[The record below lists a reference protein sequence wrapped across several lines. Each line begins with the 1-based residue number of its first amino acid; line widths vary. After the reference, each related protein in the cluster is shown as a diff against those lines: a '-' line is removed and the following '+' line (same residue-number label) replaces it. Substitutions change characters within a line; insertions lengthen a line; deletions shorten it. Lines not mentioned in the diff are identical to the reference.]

1 MWRKMPRSR
10 IREEELIERIR
21 NNEQRAMSELYYMYA
36 NALTSVCYRYL
47 LQEEDVKDVLQE
59 SFVSIFTT
67 IGKFRPQHEQ
77 SLKSWMVRIV
87 INRSIRF
94 LRERNRLKFVEQ
106 DDILLNNTTD
116 EEPDASE
123 ITDDELYELICELP
137 DGYRTV
143 LNLYVFEGCTHRQI
157 AEMLSIN
164 ERTSSS
170 QLYHAKRLLSKRI
183 TEFIKK
189 KQ

>member
-10 IREEELIERIR
+10 TREEELIERIR

-77 SLKSWMVRIV
+77 SLKSWMVRIA
-87 INRSIRF
+87 INRSIPP
-94 LRERNRLKFVEQ
+94 LS
-106 DDILLNNTTD
+106 LLIPTSAF
-116 EEPDASE
+116 PDAPACLA
-123 ITDDELYELICELP
+123 TRLQGDWNAPLP
-137 DGYRTV
+137 NT
-143 LNLYVFEGCTHRQI
+143 
-157 AEMLSIN
+157 
-164 ERTSSS
+164 
-170 QLYHAKRLLSKRI
+170 
-183 TEFIKK
+183 IK
-189 KQ
+189 

>member
-10 IREEELIERIR
+10 TREEELIERIR

-116 EEPDASE
+116 EEPDAR
-123 ITDDELYELICELP
+123 LICELP